1 MVRLGRLF
9 LCHDDMLSRG
19 TSEHPGGGGGLNN
32 LVYAFIGVITPR
44 GSDGMKRRGCSQWAR
59 FSERQLKAS
68 SQKASKL
75 TRSRSSALIRVTNK
89 DGTIKTRDAKCSVG
103 VPSEHAL
110 NRGQVRI
117 HSLRSAKLERFQL
130 SSKASRV

>member
-1 MVRLGRLF
+1 MK
-9 LCHDDMLSRG
+9 LSMG
-19 TSEHPGGGGGLNN
+19 AIQWKAIE
-32 LVYAFIGVITPR
+32 GVV
-44 GSDGMKRRGCSQWAR
+44 A
-59 FSERQLKAS
+59 
-68 SQKASKL
+68 KASKL
-75 TRSRSSALIRVTNK
+75 TRSRASALIRVTNK
-89 DGTIKTRDAKCSVG
+89 DGTVKTRDAECSVG